1 MYHADGVCWSE
12 YLAGAGH
19 VFGRIHLEARE
30 VSAMGHLE
38 TQKSV
43 ADLRERLAVSL
54 SSRPLRI
61 LHGGD
66 IDLID

>member
-1 MYHADGVCWSE
+1 
-12 YLAGAGH
+12 
-19 VFGRIHLEARE
+19 
-30 VSAMGHLE
+30 MGYLE

-43 ADLRERLAVSL
+43 TDLGGGRLAVSL
-54 SSRPLRI
+54 SSRSLRI